1 MATKVT
7 DFLTLLGIRLNK
19 TISATSSPTST
30 QVYHIVNE
38 ISEWLSSICMQQKS
52 EIGRKTG
59 TITLVD
65 GTAAYDDFVDDI
77 IAPDSKGWLLKTY
90 SRDEIYL
97 TTEEDSINYSPYSG
111 SEVEP
116 AKFYLDGNG
125 NITFL
130 QTPDAAYT
138 AKIPYWYH
146 QTKLAAE
153 SYAITGTGLTNPC
166 AVNFASHGF
175 QTNDRTYIDS
185 IVGMTQLN
193 GKWFAVTR
201 VSDTQITLQG
211 IDATAYTAWS
221 SAGTASTVIPF
232 NGIFDNI
239 YIEAT
244 SIRFQNIEE
253 YQQDVEQSWLAF
265 LMTEAKKVIEVR
277 KSLIRKVGK

>member
-1 MATKVT
+1 MATTVT

-19 TISATSSPTST
+19 TISATSVPTSA
-30 QVYHIVNE
+30 QVYCVINE
-38 ISEWLSSICMQQKS
+38 ISEWLSSVCVQQKS
-52 EIGRKTG
+52 EIGKKTG

-77 IAPDSKGWLLKTY
+77 ITPDSKGWLLKTS

-97 TTEEDSINYSPYSG
+97 ATEEDSLDYTPSD
-111 SEVEP
+111 EAEP
-116 AKFYLDGNG
+116 DKFYLDGNG

-130 QTPDAAYT
+130 QTPDTAYT

-146 QTKLAAE
+146 QTKLTAE

-175 QTNDRTYIDS
+175 QTNDRVYIAS
-185 IVGMTQLN
+185 VVGTTQLN
-193 GKWFAVTR
+193 GKWFTVTR
-201 VSDTQITLQG
+201 VSDTQITLLG

-221 SAGTASTVIPF
+221 SAGTVSTVIPF

-239 YIEAT
+239 YIEAA

-253 YQQDVEQSWLAF
+253 YQQDVEQSWLQF

-277 KSLIRKVGK
+277 KSLIRKVQR